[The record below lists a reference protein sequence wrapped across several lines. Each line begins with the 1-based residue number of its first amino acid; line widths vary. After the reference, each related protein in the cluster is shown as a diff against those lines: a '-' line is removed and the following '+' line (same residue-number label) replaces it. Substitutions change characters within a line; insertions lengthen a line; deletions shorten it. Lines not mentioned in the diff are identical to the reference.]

1 MDNLEKFIGKNRD
14 LFDDEEPLDGHF
26 ERFEERLDQ
35 VNSGSDR
42 SFDRYFMLM
51 IAAGLL
57 ILLTISVFI
66 FDFGANRIS
75 RGLSEV
81 NTANVPNE
89 IQEAINYYDAA
100 ASNSLK
106 QINKL
111 ACCGQDTKNIYS
123 MANEELKTLN
133 ANSEELQRTL
143 QQNPD
148 ERVKAALIQNNMM
161 KEQVINELVNQMKR
175 R

>member
-1 MDNLEKFIGKNRD
+1 MDNLEKFIGKNLD
-14 LFDDEEPLDGHF
+14 LFDGEEPLDGHF
-26 ERFEERLDQ
+26 DRFEEKLNQ
-35 VNSGSDR
+35 ANAGSDR
-42 SFDRYFMLM
+42 PFDRYFMLK

-66 FDFGANRIS
+66 FDFGANRLS
-75 RGLSEV
+75 RGLTEV
-81 NTANVPNE
+81 NTVNAPNE

-123 MANEELKTLN
+123 MASEELKTLN
-133 ANSEELQRTL
+133 ANSDELQKTL

-161 KEQVINELVNQMKR
+161 KEQVVNELVNQLKR